1 MRQPEWYMK
10 KEKRTRRLY
19 TEEEKRVHIK
29 QYKMSGLTAYGYSKI
44 TGVNRATLRS
54 WINKCSEKDSD
65 MVSCSF
71 NHEDEIFMKKGKNPK
86 ATSDLSANIYASAD
100 TSAGASV
107 GASVGAS
114 APEGSPGDLSSPLN
128 EFNAVRETVSV
139 SERERRLEEK
149 IKLLEEEVK
158 LVREENKLM
167 EERTIG
173 MEVELEKSREQAHKA
188 KLRAFA
194 LDTLIQVADE
204 TYGFDLKKTL
214 DQSGENRSPAISL
227 VHQKGSLHNL
237 WLHAPSVL
245 SRAEKRD

>member
-1 MRQPEWYMK
+1 MK

-107 GASVGAS
+107 GAS
-114 APEGSPGDLSSPLN
+114 APEDSHGDLSSPLN
-128 EFNAVRETVSV
+128 EFNAVLETVSV

-204 TYGFDLKKTL
+204 TYGFDLKK
-214 DQSGENRSPAISL
+214 NF
-227 VHQKGSLHNL
+227 GS
-237 WLHAPSVL
+237 
-245 SRAEKRD
+245 KR

>member
-1 MRQPEWYMK
+1 MK

-100 TSAGASV
+100 TSAGAS
-107 GASVGAS
+107 AGAS
-114 APEGSPGDLSSPLN
+114 APEGNPGDLSSPLN

-204 TYGFDLKKTL
+204 TYGFDLKK
-214 DQSGENRSPAISL
+214 NF
-227 VHQKGSLHNL
+227 GS
-237 WLHAPSVL
+237 
-245 SRAEKRD
+245 KR

>member
-1 MRQPEWYMK
+1 MK

-54 WINKCSEKDSD
+54 WINKCSEKDLD

-71 NHEDEIFMKKGKNPK
+71 NHEDETFMKKGKNPK
-86 ATSDLSANIYASAD
+86 ATSDLSANIYASA
-100 TSAGASV
+100 
-107 GASVGAS
+107 GAS

-204 TYGFDLKKTL
+204 TYGFDLKK
-214 DQSGENRSPAISL
+214 NF
-227 VHQKGSLHNL
+227 GS
-237 WLHAPSVL
+237 
-245 SRAEKRD
+245 KR

>member
-1 MRQPEWYMK
+1 MK

-54 WINKCSEKDSD
+54 WINKCSEKDLD

-71 NHEDEIFMKKGKNPK
+71 NHEDETFMKKGKNPK
-86 ATSDLSANIYASAD
+86 ATSDLSANIYASA
-100 TSAGASV
+100 GAS
-107 GASVGAS
+107 ASASAS

-128 EFNAVRETVSV
+128 EFNVVRETVSV

-158 LVREENKLM
+158 LVREENKLVREENKLM
-167 EERTIG
+167 EERAIG
-173 MEVELEKSREQAHKA
+173 MEVEIEKSREQAHKA
-188 KLRAFA
+188 KLKAFA

-214 DQSGENRSPAISL
+214 DQSGENGLPTVSF

-237 WLHAPSVL
+237 WLHATSVL
-245 SRAEKRD
+245 SGAEKRH

>member
-1 MRQPEWYMK
+1 MK
-10 KEKRTRRLY
+10 KEKRTRQLY

-54 WINKCSEKDSD
+54 WINKCSEKDLD

-100 TSAGASV
+100 TSAGAS
-107 GASVGAS
+107 AGAS

-158 LVREENKLM
+158 LMREENKLM

-204 TYGFDLKKTL
+204 TYGFDLKK
-214 DQSGENRSPAISL
+214 NF
-227 VHQKGSLHNL
+227 GS
-237 WLHAPSVL
+237 
-245 SRAEKRD
+245 KR

>member
-1 MRQPEWYMK
+1 MK

-54 WINKCSEKDSD
+54 WINKCSEKDTD
-65 MVSCSF
+65 IVSCSF

-86 ATSDLSANIYASAD
+86 ADSDLSTNIYASAD
-100 TSAGASV
+100 TSADTSA
-107 GASVGAS
+107 GAS
-114 APEGSPGDLSSPLN
+114 APEGNPGDLSSPLN
-128 EFNAVRETVSV
+128 EFNAVRETASV

-158 LVREENKLM
+158 LVRDENTVVREENKLM
-167 EERTIG
+167 REENKLMKERAIG

-204 TYGFDLKKTL
+204 TYGFDLKK
-214 DQSGENRSPAISL
+214 NF
-227 VHQKGSLHNL
+227 GS
-237 WLHAPSVL
+237 
-245 SRAEKRD
+245 KR

>member
-1 MRQPEWYMK
+1 MK

-54 WINKCSEKDSD
+54 WINKCSKKDSD

-100 TSAGASV
+100 TSAGAS
-107 GASVGAS
+107 AGAS

-158 LVREENKLM
+158 LMREENKLM

-204 TYGFDLKKTL
+204 TYGFDLKK
-214 DQSGENRSPAISL
+214 NF
-227 VHQKGSLHNL
+227 GS
-237 WLHAPSVL
+237 
-245 SRAEKRD
+245 KR

>member
-1 MRQPEWYMK
+1 MK

-54 WINKCSEKDSD
+54 WINKCSEKDLD

-71 NHEDEIFMKKGKNPK
+71 NHEDETFMKKGKNPK
-86 ATSDLSANIYASAD
+86 ATSDLSANIYASA
-100 TSAGASV
+100 
-107 GASVGAS
+107 GAS

-128 EFNAVRETVSV
+128 EFNVVRETVSV

-158 LVREENKLM
+158 LVREENKLVREENKLM

-188 KLRAFA
+188 KLKAFA

-214 DQSGENRSPAISL
+214 DQSGENGLPTVSF

-237 WLHAPSVL
+237 WLHATSVL
-245 SRAEKRD
+245 SGAEKRH

>member
-1 MRQPEWYMK
+1 MK

-100 TSAGASV
+100 TSAGASA

-204 TYGFDLKKTL
+204 TYGFDLKK
-214 DQSGENRSPAISL
+214 NF
-227 VHQKGSLHNL
+227 GS
-237 WLHAPSVL
+237 
-245 SRAEKRD
+245 KR

>member
-100 TSAGASV
+100 TSAGASA

-204 TYGFDLKKTL
+204 TYGFDLKK
-214 DQSGENRSPAISL
+214 NF
-227 VHQKGSLHNL
+227 GS
-237 WLHAPSVL
+237 
-245 SRAEKRD
+245 KR

>member
-1 MRQPEWYMK
+1 MK

-19 TEEEKRVHIK
+19 TEEEKRVHVK

-100 TSAGASV
+100 TSA

-204 TYGFDLKKTL
+204 TYGFDLKK
-214 DQSGENRSPAISL
+214 NF
-227 VHQKGSLHNL
+227 GS
-237 WLHAPSVL
+237 
-245 SRAEKRD
+245 KR

>member
-1 MRQPEWYMK
+1 MK

-54 WINKCSEKDSD
+54 WINKCSEKDLD

-71 NHEDEIFMKKGKNPK
+71 NHEDETFMKKGKNPK
-86 ATSDLSANIYASAD
+86 ATSDLSANIYASA
-100 TSAGASV
+100 GAS
-107 GASVGAS
+107 ASASAS

-128 EFNAVRETVSV
+128 EFNVVRETVSV

-188 KLRAFA
+188 KLKAFA

-204 TYGFDLKKTL
+204 TYGFDLKK
-214 DQSGENRSPAISL
+214 NF
-227 VHQKGSLHNL
+227 GS
-237 WLHAPSVL
+237 
-245 SRAEKRD
+245 KR

>member
-1 MRQPEWYMK
+1 MK

-100 TSAGASV
+100 TSA

-204 TYGFDLKKTL
+204 TYGFDLKK
-214 DQSGENRSPAISL
+214 NF
-227 VHQKGSLHNL
+227 GS
-237 WLHAPSVL
+237 
-245 SRAEKRD
+245 KR

>member
-1 MRQPEWYMK
+1 MK

-54 WINKCSEKDSD
+54 WINKCSEKDLD

-71 NHEDEIFMKKGKNPK
+71 NHEDETFMKKGKNPK

-100 TSAGASV
+100 TSAGAS
-107 GASVGAS
+107 AGAS

-158 LVREENKLM
+158 LMREENKLM

-204 TYGFDLKKTL
+204 TYGFDLKK
-214 DQSGENRSPAISL
+214 NF
-227 VHQKGSLHNL
+227 GS
-237 WLHAPSVL
+237 
-245 SRAEKRD
+245 KR

>member
-71 NHEDEIFMKKGKNPK
+71 NHEDEIFMKKVKNPK
-86 ATSDLSANIYASAD
+86 ATSDLSANIYASA
-100 TSAGASV
+100 GAS
-107 GASVGAS
+107 AGAS

-128 EFNAVRETVSV
+128 EFNVVRETVSV

-158 LVREENKLM
+158 LVREENKLMREENKLM

-204 TYGFDLKKTL
+204 TYGFDLKK
-214 DQSGENRSPAISL
+214 NF
-227 VHQKGSLHNL
+227 GS
-237 WLHAPSVL
+237 
-245 SRAEKRD
+245 KR

>member
-1 MRQPEWYMK
+1 MK

-19 TEEEKRVHIK
+19 TDEEKRVHIK
-29 QYKMSGLTAYGYSKI
+29 RYRMSGLTFYGYSKI
-44 TGVNRATLRS
+44 TGVNRATLRA
-54 WINKCSEKDSD
+54 WLRKYSEKDLD

-100 TSAGASV
+100 ASADTSPDTSAGA
-107 GASVGAS
+107 GAPKGNC
-114 APEGSPGDLSSPLN
+114 GDLSSPRN
-128 EFNAVRETVSV
+128 EFNAVRETASV
-139 SERERRLEEK
+139 SERERCLEEK
-149 IKLLEEEVK
+149 IKLLEEEVKLMREENK

-188 KLRAFA
+188 ELKVFA

-204 TYGFDLKKTL
+204 TYGFDLKK
-214 DQSGENRSPAISL
+214 NF
-227 VHQKGSLHNL
+227 GS
-237 WLHAPSVL
+237 
-245 SRAEKRD
+245 KR

>member
-1 MRQPEWYMK
+1 MK

-29 QYKMSGLTAYGYSKI
+29 QYRMSGLTAYGYSKI

-54 WINKCSEKDSD
+54 WINKCSEKDTD

-86 ATSDLSANIYASAD
+86 ANSDLSANIYASAD
-100 TSAGASV
+100 TSADTSA
-107 GASVGAS
+107 GAS
-114 APEGSPGDLSSPLN
+114 APEGNPGDLSSPLN
-128 EFNAVRETVSV
+128 EFNAVQKTASV

-167 EERTIG
+167 KERSIG

-204 TYGFDLKKTL
+204 TYGFDLKK
-214 DQSGENRSPAISL
+214 NF
-227 VHQKGSLHNL
+227 GS
-237 WLHAPSVL
+237 
-245 SRAEKRD
+245 KR

>member
-1 MRQPEWYMK
+1 MK

-54 WINKCSEKDSD
+54 WINKCSEKDLD

-71 NHEDEIFMKKGKNPK
+71 NHEDETFMKKGKNSK
-86 ATSDLSANIYASAD
+86 ATSDLSANIYASAGA
-100 TSAGASV
+100 SAGAS
-107 GASVGAS
+107 ASASASAS

-128 EFNAVRETVSV
+128 EFNVVRETVSV

-204 TYGFDLKKTL
+204 TYGFDLKK
-214 DQSGENRSPAISL
+214 NF
-227 VHQKGSLHNL
+227 GS
-237 WLHAPSVL
+237 
-245 SRAEKRD
+245 KR

>member
-1 MRQPEWYMK
+1 
-10 KEKRTRRLY
+10 
-19 TEEEKRVHIK
+19 
-29 QYKMSGLTAYGYSKI
+29 
-44 TGVNRATLRS
+44 
-54 WINKCSEKDSD
+54 
-65 MVSCSF
+65 
-71 NHEDEIFMKKGKNPK
+71 MKKGKNPK

-100 TSAGASV
+100 TSADTSA
-107 GASVGAS
+107 GAS
-114 APEGSPGDLSSPLN
+114 APEGSPGDLSSPFN

-214 DQSGENRSPAISL
+214 DQNGENRSPAISL

-237 WLHAPSVL
+237 WLHAASVL

>member
-1 MRQPEWYMK
+1 MK

-54 WINKCSEKDSD
+54 WINKCSEKDLD

-71 NHEDEIFMKKGKNPK
+71 NHEDETFMKKGKNPK
-86 ATSDLSANIYASAD
+86 ATSDLSANIYASA
-100 TSAGASV
+100 GAS
-107 GASVGAS
+107 ASAS

-128 EFNAVRETVSV
+128 EFNVVRETVSV

-158 LVREENKLM
+158 LVREENKLVREENKLM

-188 KLRAFA
+188 KLKAFA

-204 TYGFDLKKTL
+204 TYGFDLKK
-214 DQSGENRSPAISL
+214 NF
-227 VHQKGSLHNL
+227 GS
-237 WLHAPSVL
+237 
-245 SRAEKRD
+245 KR

>member
-1 MRQPEWYMK
+1 MK

-54 WINKCSEKDSD
+54 WINKCSEKDLD

-71 NHEDEIFMKKGKNPK
+71 NHEDETFMKKGKNPK
-86 ATSDLSANIYASAD
+86 ATSDLSANIYASA
-100 TSAGASV
+100 GAS
-107 GASVGAS
+107 AS

-128 EFNAVRETVSV
+128 EFNVVRETVSV

-188 KLRAFA
+188 ELKVFA

-204 TYGFDLKKTL
+204 TYGFDLKK
-214 DQSGENRSPAISL
+214 NF
-227 VHQKGSLHNL
+227 GS
-237 WLHAPSVL
+237 
-245 SRAEKRD
+245 KR

>member
-1 MRQPEWYMK
+1 MK

-100 TSAGASV
+100 TS
-107 GASVGAS
+107 VGAS

-173 MEVELEKSREQAHKA
+173 MEVELEKSREQARKA

-204 TYGFDLKKTL
+204 TYGFDLKK
-214 DQSGENRSPAISL
+214 NF
-227 VHQKGSLHNL
+227 GS
-237 WLHAPSVL
+237 
-245 SRAEKRD
+245 KR

>member
-1 MRQPEWYMK
+1 MK
-10 KEKRTRRLY
+10 KEKRTRQLY

-54 WINKCSEKDSD
+54 WINKCSKKDSD

-100 TSAGASV
+100 TSAGAS
-107 GASVGAS
+107 AGAS

-158 LVREENKLM
+158 LMREENKLM

-204 TYGFDLKKTL
+204 TYGFDLKK
-214 DQSGENRSPAISL
+214 NF
-227 VHQKGSLHNL
+227 GS
-237 WLHAPSVL
+237 
-245 SRAEKRD
+245 KR

>member
-1 MRQPEWYMK
+1 MK

-54 WINKCSEKDSD
+54 WINKYSEKDLD

-86 ATSDLSANIYASAD
+86 ATSDLSANIYASAGA
-100 TSAGASV
+100 SAGAS
-107 GASVGAS
+107 AS

-128 EFNAVRETVSV
+128 EFNVVRETGSV
-139 SERERRLEEK
+139 SERERCLEEK
-149 IKLLEEEVK
+149 IKLLEEEVKLMREENK

-188 KLRAFA
+188 ELKVFA

-214 DQSGENRSPAISL
+214 DQSGENGLPTVSF
-227 VHQKGSLHNL
+227 VH
-237 WLHAPSVL
+237 
-245 SRAEKRD
+245 

>member
-1 MRQPEWYMK
+1 
-10 KEKRTRRLY
+10 
-19 TEEEKRVHIK
+19 
-29 QYKMSGLTAYGYSKI
+29 
-44 TGVNRATLRS
+44 
-54 WINKCSEKDSD
+54 
-65 MVSCSF
+65 
-71 NHEDEIFMKKGKNPK
+71 MKKGKNPK
-86 ATSDLSANIYASAD
+86 ATSDLSANIYASA
-100 TSAGASV
+100 GAS
-107 GASVGAS
+107 ASASASAS

-128 EFNAVRETVSV
+128 EFNVVRETVSV

-204 TYGFDLKKTL
+204 TYGFDLKK
-214 DQSGENRSPAISL
+214 NF
-227 VHQKGSLHNL
+227 GS
-237 WLHAPSVL
+237 
-245 SRAEKRD
+245 KR

>member
-1 MRQPEWYMK
+1 MK

-173 MEVELEKSREQAHKA
+173 MEVELEKSREQARKA

-204 TYGFDLKKTL
+204 TYGFDLKK
-214 DQSGENRSPAISL
+214 NF
-227 VHQKGSLHNL
+227 GS
-237 WLHAPSVL
+237 
-245 SRAEKRD
+245 KR